1 MLSHEKQEEIE
12 RSHNCSVDASSQS
25 IVDEAK
31 AGSQERGSSVS
42 VSMPSSVAQSSQS
55 LASQQKEHGPRDSQA

>member
-31 AGSQERGSSVS
+31 ERGSSVS

-55 LASQQKEHGPRDSQA
+55 LASQQKEHGPHDSQA

>member
-12 RSHNCSVDASSQS
+12 RSHNCSQS
-25 IVDEAK
+25 DMQSVQDEPK
-31 AGSQERGSSVS
+31 VGSQEKGSSVS

-55 LASQQKEHGPRDSQA
+55 LAS